1 VQGRSLA
8 DLANCHYA
16 LFANNQHP
24 LQHSTYSEFNRF
36 LQILNN
42 KTEAER
48 SEDFEKRFSEVVET
62 KKSKLNQ
69 SEGET
74 LSIDDMSLIWIQ
86 IKDEAH
92 QANKMSLNT
101 RTKTGDVTDYLETRR
116 PFGTAPQ

>member
-1 VQGRSLA
+1 MA
-8 DLANCHYA
+8 DRHYA

-24 LQHSTYSEFNRF
+24 LQLSAYSEYNRF
-36 LQILNN
+36 LQTLND

-74 LSIDDMSLIWIQ
+74 LSIDDMSEIWIQ
-86 IKDEAH
+86 VKSEAR

-101 RTKTGDVTDYLETRR
+101 RTKTGDIADYLETRR

>member
-1 VQGRSLA
+1 MA
-8 DLANCHYA
+8 DRHYA

-24 LQHSTYSEFNRF
+24 LQLSAYSEYNRF
-36 LQILNN
+36 LQTLND

-74 LSIDDMSLIWIQ
+74 LSIDDMSEIWIQ
-86 IKDEAH
+86 VKGEAR

-101 RTKTGDVTDYLETRR
+101 RTKTGDIADYLETRR